1 MSEPGFVLDSSFL
14 IKLHREQ
21 PIELYPS
28 LWDRVSGLL
37 ASGEAVIPRE
47 ADREMQAKDNDLR
60 KWLRERKAAVV
71 ETSVEELEIVR
82 GIAERHPAWVQGA
95 KNAADPFVIAAARTR
110 RAIVV
115 TDERPSGRGTEDRN
129 LGIPTV
135 AAEFGVECILPTELI
150 RRCGWRF

>member
-1 MSEPGFVLDSSFL
+1 MNGPGFVLDSSFL
-14 IKLHREQ
+14 IKLHRDQ

-28 LWDRVSGLL
+28 LWDRVSELL
-37 ASGEAVIPRE
+37 ANGGAVIPRE
-47 ADREMQAKDNDLR
+47 ADREMQDKDDDLR
-60 KWLRERKAAVV
+60 RWLRERSAAVV

-95 KNAADPFVIAAARTR
+95 KNAADPFVIAAALTR
-110 RAIVV
+110 GAVVV

-129 LGIPTV
+129 LWIPTV
-135 AAEFGVECILPTELI
+135 ATELDVECVLATELI